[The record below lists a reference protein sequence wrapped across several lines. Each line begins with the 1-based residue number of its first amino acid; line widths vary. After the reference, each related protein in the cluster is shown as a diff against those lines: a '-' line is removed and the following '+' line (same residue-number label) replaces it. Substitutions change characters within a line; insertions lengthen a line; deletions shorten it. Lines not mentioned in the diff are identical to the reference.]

1 MNMKRGPVLCL
12 CALALSVGAAH
23 RASAQQTV
31 RLSLDLFYSDPQ
43 NSATSAGA
51 WQLLATSTGNGLAGL
66 TTSITGNSSTSAAD
80 LIFRANTGI
89 PAETYKT
96 LYDAK
101 TWFTDTDAN
110 AATLN
115 MLFGQVPVAAPGPQL
130 ITYNMG
136 IAGGTNP
143 VPFVDRL
150 STSVD
155 IPGQQTAPNGP
166 DIAMTNAVVLAIGRF
181 AAGTTPAFVAGSSA
195 ANVFTAIP
203 ATPATN
209 PPAVGTIVAATV
221 TTQVRS
227 NAGNLA
233 GQAANQGTIQGDVT
247 LDRTTAGAD
256 LLTLLP
262 NLNVGNQLWQNG
274 DLNGDHIVA
283 GADLLL
289 LLPKLNQSDT
299 PAVASVG
306 AVPEPTSVGL
316 ATLASIGFASLAR
329 RRRVR

>member
-1 MNMKRGPVLCL
+1 
-12 CALALSVGAAH
+12 
-23 RASAQQTV
+23 
-31 RLSLDLFYSDPQ
+31 
-43 NSATSAGA
+43 
-51 WQLLATSTGNGLAGL
+51 
-66 TTSITGNSSTSAAD
+66 
-80 LIFRANTGI
+80 
-89 PAETYKT
+89 
-96 LYDAK
+96 
-101 TWFTDTDAN
+101 
-110 AATLN
+110 
-115 MLFGQVPVAAPGPQL
+115 
-130 ITYNMG
+130 
-136 IAGGTNP
+136 
-143 VPFVDRL
+143 
-150 STSVD
+150 
-155 IPGQQTAPNGP
+155 
-166 DIAMTNAVVLAIGRF
+166 
-181 AAGTTPAFVAGSSA
+181 
-195 ANVFTAIP
+195 VFTAIP

>member
-1 MNMKRGPVLCL
+1 MKRGPVLCL

-110 AATLN
+110 ASTLN

-130 ITYNMG
+130 LTYNVG

-181 AAGTTPAFVAGSSA
+181 AAGSTPAFVAGSSA

-203 ATPATN
+203 ATPAQN
-209 PPAVGTIVAATV
+209 PPAVGTIVAATL

-233 GQAANQGTIQGDVT
+233 GQTAATQGTLSGDVN
-247 LDRTTAGAD
+247 LDKTVAAAD
-256 LLTLLP
+256 IGIALP
-262 NLNVGNQLWQNG
+262 NLNTGNKLWQDG
-274 DLNGDHIVA
+274 DINGDHIVA
-283 GADLLL
+283 AADLGL
-289 LLPKLNQSDT
+289 LLPKLNQSH
-299 PAVASVG
+299 AVAAATG
-306 AVPEPTSVGL
+306 AVPEPTSAGL
-316 ATLASIGFASLAR
+316 AVLASMGLAALAR
-329 RRRVR
+329 RRQR